1 MVCCDFQVPST
12 VPGPRWGLKT
22 PLQEKEIAF
31 LWILA
36 EEGSVAACHRWGTH
50 VARDR
55 SLRGCR
61 VSGLVWGC
69 AR

>member
-1 MVCCDFQVPST
+1 M
-12 VPGPRWGLKT
+12 
-22 PLQEKEIAF
+22 QEKEIAF